1 MEKLTAVA
9 AGPEMATQAI
19 EWIRKMPDADQRRR
33 ETEAKPRAGTVRQMK
48 AAVQMEEMPR
58 KEQTA
63 ARTERTQAAGWKK
76 VQKADRPETGMRMRR
91 TMGQVRRRETKTLP
105 TL

>member
-1 MEKLTAVA
+1 MA

-63 ARTERTQAAGWKK
+63 ARTERAEIKAGDVVCAKTDAANFALRIIIKSS
-76 VQKADRPETGMRMRR
+76 
-91 TMGQVRRRETKTLP
+91 L
-105 TL
+105 